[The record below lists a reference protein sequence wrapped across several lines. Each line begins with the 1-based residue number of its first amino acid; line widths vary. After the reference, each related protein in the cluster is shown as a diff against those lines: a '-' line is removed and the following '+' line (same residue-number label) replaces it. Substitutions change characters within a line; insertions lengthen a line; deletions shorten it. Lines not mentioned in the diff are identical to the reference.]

1 MLALGEKPLS
11 IPLLECSPVSVFC
24 CVTFHLLCGLT
35 KYTIV
40 ATAMLAVGLGVSQAL
55 FSPGHWHPST
65 DVRSKDCSSNVPVPV
80 MGAMEAAQTPT
91 CTNHHMYVPTKSTA
105 ANIWPISAMG
115 ALVVHSDVSPVLNL
129 QSQLQ

>member
-80 MGAMEAAQTPT
+80 MGAMEAAQTDPGLNQPPHL
-91 CTNHHMYVPTKSTA
+91 C
-105 ANIWPISAMG
+105 
-115 ALVVHSDVSPVLNL
+115 VHKAHRC
-129 QSQLQ
+129 

>member
-55 FSPGHWHPST
+55 FSPAHQHRF
-65 DVRSKDCSSNVPVPV
+65 DEIRSENCGSHGPGPTV
-80 MGAMEAAQTPT
+80 GAME
-91 CTNHHMYVPTKSTA
+91 TA
-105 ANIWPISAMG
+105 
-115 ALVVHSDVSPVLNL
+115 
-129 QSQLQ
+129 

>member
-65 DVRSKDCSSNVPVPV
+65 DVRSRTAVV
-80 MGAMEAAQTPT
+80 MSLHLLWEL
-91 CTNHHMYVPTKSTA
+91 
-105 ANIWPISAMG
+105 WR
-115 ALVVHSDVSPVLNL
+115 
-129 QSQLQ
+129 QLRLTLA

>member
-1 MLALGEKPLS
+1 M
-11 IPLLECSPVSVFC
+11 SVFC

-65 DVRSKDCSSNVPVPV
+65 DVRSKDCSSNVPAPV
-80 MGAMEAAQTPT
+80 MGAMEAAQTDPGLNQPPHL
-91 CTNHHMYVPTKSTA
+91 C
-105 ANIWPISAMG
+105 
-115 ALVVHSDVSPVLNL
+115 VHKAHRC
-129 QSQLQ
+129 